1 MSDDFHE
8 RVQLAKEID
17 QAKLDLALNAKG
29 KMIYL
34 TEAQWQGLSE
44 STFEF
49 LRRHNEKVIDEN
61 RKCEIQHTIRSAVR
75 R

>member
-29 KMIYL
+29 KLIYL
-34 TEAQWQGLSE
+34 TEAQ
-44 STFEF
+44 
-49 LRRHNEKVIDEN
+49 
-61 RKCEIQHTIRSAVR
+61 
-75 R
+75 

>member
-1 MSDDFHE
+1 
-8 RVQLAKEID
+8 
-17 QAKLDLALNAKG
+17 
-29 KMIYL
+29 MIYL

-49 LRRHNEKVIDEN
+49 LRKHNEKVIDEN
-61 RKCEIQHTIRSAVR
+61 RKCEIQHTIRSAGR